1 MVFSQLTSD
10 FITESTIVTHGM
22 PYPTNLS
29 MAREVESILSAQGVT
44 PATVAVFRGKVHVG

>member
-1 MVFSQLTSD
+1 ML
-10 FITESTIVTHGM
+10 FIAESTIVTHGM
-22 PYPTNLS
+22 PYPTNLN

>member
-1 MVFSQLTSD
+1 MDLSHLTDD
-10 FITESTIVTHGM
+10 FIAESTIVTHGM
-22 PYPTNLS
+22 PYPTNLN